1 MEVRNTRVLITGAS
15 RGIGASLARAFASAG
30 ARVALVARSAEDI
43 DALAH
48 ELGGSS
54 YPLDL
59 TDPNQ
64 LNGFVERVEADG
76 GPIDVLVNNAGIET
90 QDFVEDIAEDRLVQV
105 VATNL
110 LAPLRLTRQALPGM
124 IHRGQGHLLYTSS
137 LAAITPAPGLSP
149 YCASKAGLTRFAE
162 SLRMEIKNTG
172 VGITTMH
179 LGPVDTGMWE
189 RVTANPAFDAA
200 QRRLRQ
206 LRMLTNVS
214 PDKVASDAVQAVLTG
229 KREVRHPKRLW
240 GTMAIAAL
248 PGRITE
254 SLVGSVNYRSH
265 KTQERRP

>member
-30 ARVALVARSAEDI
+30 ARVALAARSAEDI

-64 LNGFVERVEADG
+64 LNGFVERVEADD

-124 IHRGQGHLLYTSS
+124 ILS
-137 LAAITPAPGLSP
+137 LIH
-149 YCASKAGLTRFAE
+149 
-162 SLRMEIKNTG
+162 I
-172 VGITTMH
+172 
-179 LGPVDTGMWE
+179 
-189 RVTANPAFDAA
+189 
-200 QRRLRQ
+200 
-206 LRMLTNVS
+206 
-214 PDKVASDAVQAVLTG
+214 
-229 KREVRHPKRLW
+229 
-240 GTMAIAAL
+240 
-248 PGRITE
+248 
-254 SLVGSVNYRSH
+254 
-265 KTQERRP
+265 